1 MHFPSEPTQNH
12 HFFNRPTSK
21 GPGQNEVSRVA
32 LKKLDAIV
40 VPLEVNHVNL
50 IIQVIAW
57 SPHIQDHVWYPQM
70 ERHCK
75 NVMVLL
81 SLHLLYTHTSFRPTK
96 HAYIKNKQNKTK
108 KQYTSYEIF
117 TGLKKRHFQTFPT
130 LPDISR
136 YGHRCKVEEP
146 QIKSLTCLFFLLYL
160 LCATQDI
167 GQSVKVV
174 NLILSRA
181 SECGRYIS
189 VCMCLYYNLN

>member
-40 VPLEVNHVNL
+40 VPLEVKHVNL

-117 TGLKKRHFQTFPT
+117 TGLKKKTFPDISHVARHFQIWSSLQGGGTAEQKPHVSF
-130 LPDISR
+130 LPALPPLCHS
-136 YGHRCKVEEP
+136 GHRTVREGGESNFESSVRMR
-146 QIKSLTCLFFLLYL
+146 QIYFCMYVF
-160 LCATQDI
+160 
-167 GQSVKVV
+167 
-174 NLILSRA
+174 IL
-181 SECGRYIS
+181 
-189 VCMCLYYNLN
+189 

>member
-40 VPLEVNHVNL
+40 VPLEVKHVNL

-108 KQYTSYEIF
+108 KTVH
-117 TGLKKRHFQTFPT
+117 LVWNLHRPKKKDISRHFPRCQTFP
-130 LPDISR
+130 DMVIVARWRNRRSKASR
-136 YGHRCKVEEP
+136 VFSSCFTSFVPLRTSDSP
-146 QIKSLTCLFFLLYL
+146 WRWWI
-160 LCATQDI
+160 
-167 GQSVKVV
+167 
-174 NLILSRA
+174 
-181 SECGRYIS
+181 
-189 VCMCLYYNLN
+189 